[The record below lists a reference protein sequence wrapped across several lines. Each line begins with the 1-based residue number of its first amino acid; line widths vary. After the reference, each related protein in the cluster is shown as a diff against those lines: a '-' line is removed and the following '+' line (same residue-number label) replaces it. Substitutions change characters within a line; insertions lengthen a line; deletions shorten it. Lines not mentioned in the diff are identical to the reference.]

1 LLHNDLKEENIAVFY
16 DDNLDEKEKETD
28 KNKYPL
34 LKLTNFGLVEKE
46 SITLENIHKYGTTAY
61 FVCK

>member
-1 LLHNDLKEENIAVFY
+1 LLHNDLKEENIVVFY
-16 DDNLDEKEKETD
+16 DDNLDKKENEND

-34 LKLTNFGLVEKE
+34 LKLIDFGLVEKE
-46 SITLENIHKYGTTAY
+46 SITLENIHKCGTASY